1 LGQTTKYWKIP
12 LVYGAL
18 GTSIYF
24 IYNNKKIPSRRL
36 QSRLEGYTTDDL
48 ADNNRLIAGQ
58 KFYQKIEIY
67 QP

>member
-1 LGQTTKYWKIP
+1 LGQAYKKYWKIP

-24 IYNNKKIPSRRL
+24 IQIIKIPRRL

-48 ADNNRLIAGQ
+48 AFG
-58 KFYQKIEIY
+58 
-67 QP
+67 

>member
-1 LGQTTKYWKIP
+1 LENP

-24 IYNNKKIPSRRL
+24 YIDNNKKIPSIPRRL

-48 ADNNRLIAGQ
+48 AFLDNNRLIGQ
-58 KFYQKIEIY
+58 KILPKEIEIY